1 MLLMA
6 KFLADYVSYAQ
17 GDAERR
23 AIFTFLRTRGSDF
36 LALLEQHGL
45 LETPV
50 DIFSKYGPEEAGPA
64 TDVSVTISQLNL
76 IDVENSSLQ
85 HILEFRKRSETMDR
99 MRRFRRWVY
108 KSYAGESKQEVEE
121 DIKETIEAYQEEVKK
136 FGLTT
141 TRGSITTLQSAKGIA
156 GTYLAML
163 LAQRVGHADWA
174 SAIAPAGVALTIAG
188 IAVDVRLRHLEL
200 RKLIR
205 DNPVSYILYARKH
218 LAT

>member
-1 MLLMA
+1 
-6 KFLADYVSYAQ
+6 
-17 GDAERR
+17 
-23 AIFTFLRTRGSDF
+23 
-36 LALLEQHGL
+36 
-45 LETPV
+45 
-50 DIFSKYGPEEAGPA
+50 
-64 TDVSVTISQLNL
+64 
-76 IDVENSSLQ
+76 
-85 HILEFRKRSETMDR
+85 
-99 MRRFRRWVY
+99 VY